1 MVSFLTSDSLKRL
14 EKHIELHSGPFIDF
28 VQGMILQNRGE
39 WFNEHKP
46 LSQQIVHIVSSHKA
60 VLPFDTVISI
70 TAVFHT
76 NGWLY
81 GLREDSLNLFG
92 TTPAIANG
100 YSERVSEIFNY
111 YINTRNLPDNIQK
124 QDFSDIIA
132 FGKHLQNP
140 SFLKSFLG
148 YFIHFLTLKE
158 EGFDYIHFFRGE
170 EKAILN
176 AYFSKKGINSLI
188 ENTKLIFPFS
198 DLAKFLKD
206 PAYSFALPY
215 IDVLWVDDKADPAEV
230 GSFSL
235 ADAKLKASIKEVLV
249 DGYIDPV
256 EPVVKELS
264 ELRIVTFVNLRPTQK
279 LLSCLMGIA
288 FKLQIIEFVAR
299 DIKQIDEPIEVSSA
313 LFNFLQSKKVNFPYR
328 KISSVRA

>member
-46 LSQQIVHIVSSHKA
+46 LSNQIVHLVSSHKA
-60 VLPFDTVISI
+60 VLPFDTVVSI
-70 TAVFHT
+70 TAVFHA

-81 GLREDSLNLFG
+81 GLRDDSLNLFG

-100 YSERVSEIFNY
+100 YSERVLEFFNH
-111 YINTRNLPDNIQK
+111 YINTGNFPDHIQK
-124 QDFSDIIA
+124 QDFPEIVA
-132 FGKHLQNP
+132 FGRQLQNP
-140 SFLKSFLG
+140 SFFKAFLE
-148 YFIHFLTLKE
+148 YFTHFLIIKE
-158 EGFDYIHFFRGE
+158 AGFDYIFLFRGQE
-170 EKAILN
+170 RTLLN
-176 AYFSKKGINSLI
+176 TYFSKKGINSLI
-188 ENTKLIFPFS
+188 DDNKLVFPFS

-206 PAYSFALPY
+206 PAYSFALTF
-215 IDVLWVDDKADPAEV
+215 IDVLWVDEKADPAEV

-256 EPVVKELS
+256 EPILRGLQ
-264 ELRIVTFVNLRPTQK
+264 ELRAVRFVNLRPNQK

-288 FKLQIIEFVAR
+288 FKLQIIEFDAR

>member
-46 LSQQIVHIVSSHKA
+46 LSQQIVHLVSSHKA
-60 VLPFDTVISI
+60 ALPFDTVVSI
-70 TAVFHT
+70 TAVFHA

-100 YSERVSEIFNY
+100 FSERISDIFNH
-111 YINTRNLPDNIQK
+111 YINTGNLPDHIQK
-124 QDFSDIIA
+124 QDFPEIVA
-132 FGKHLQNP
+132 FGRQLQNP
-140 SFLKSFLG
+140 SFFNTFLG
-148 YFIHFLTLKE
+148 YFTHFLIIKE
-158 EGFDYIHFFRGE
+158 AGFDYISLFRGQE
-170 EKAILN
+170 RTILN
-176 AYFSKKGINSLI
+176 AYFSKKGISSLI
-188 ENTKLIFPFS
+188 EDNKLVFPFS
-198 DLAKFLKD
+198 NLKRLLKD
-206 PAYSFALPY
+206 PAYSCALSY
-215 IDVLWVDDKADPAEV
+215 IDVLWVDEKADPAEV
-230 GSFSL
+230 GAFSL
-235 ADAKLKASIKEVLV
+235 ADTKLKASIKEVLV

-256 EPVVKELS
+256 EPILRELQ
-264 ELRIVTFVNLRPTQK
+264 ELRAVKFVNLRPTQK

-288 FKLQIIEFVAR
+288 FKLQIIEFDAR